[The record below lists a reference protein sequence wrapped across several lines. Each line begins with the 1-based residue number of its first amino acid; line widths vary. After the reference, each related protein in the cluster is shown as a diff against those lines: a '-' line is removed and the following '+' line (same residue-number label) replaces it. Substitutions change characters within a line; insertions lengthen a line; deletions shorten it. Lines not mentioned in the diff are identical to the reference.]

1 VWTPLLQQ
9 SFDHLKQALISAPVL
24 ALPDF
29 TKEFQVET
37 DTSTGGIGAVL
48 MQNHHP
54 IAYLS
59 KALGV
64 KAQALSTYEKECL
77 ALIMAITKWKPYLQH
92 REFTIL
98 TDHKSLI
105 HLNEQKLHQG
115 MQQKAFLK
123 LLGLQYK
130 VIYKKGI
137 LNKAAD
143 ALSRQDHQEDLTA
156 ISISKPT
163 WMETIIEGYNLD
175 AMTQVLLIELALI
188 GKNDKGYE
196 LVDGIIK

>member
-37 DTSTGGIGAVL
+37 DTSTGGIGVVL

-64 KAQALSTYEKECL
+64 KEQALSTYEKECL
-77 ALIMAITKWKPYLQH
+77 ALIMAVTKWKPYLQH

-137 LNKAAD
+137 LNKAVD

-163 WMETIIEGYNLD
+163 WMETVIEGYNLD